1 MSRET
6 LSLIICTYCRPQAVA
21 TLLAALRTQ
30 TRLPETILVVDA
42 SPDAATAVVVRAAA
56 QTWPAAGGLRYLLA
70 PAAQRGLTRQRN
82 YGIAHAPGS
91 IIAFLD
97 DDTVPE
103 PTYFAKLLACFA
115 AHPDAAGVGGLI
127 TNEVAWRAGTS
138 AVAATLGT
146 FRYNGWERRE
156 DYRWR
161 VRRLVGLAGGSP
173 PGWLPRHGHGRS
185 LGFLPPD
192 GATYRVEFLMGCAAA
207 WRRTVFTQHAF
218 SHYFAGYGLYE
229 DLDFSVR
236 VSRHQPLYFCT
247 RARLAHYHAAG
258 GRPQAFRYGVMVVRN
273 GWYVWRQRW
282 PRPAVADGLRW
293 WAISLLL
300 TGCRLGDAVRGPQRR
315 QAVAE
320 TLGRLWGMIGLAA
333 RKPRPMG
340 SRPPAP
346 PQLVEVA

>member
-1 MSRET
+1 MSCET
-6 LSLIICTYCRPQAVA
+6 LSLIVCTYRRPQAVA
-21 TLLAALRTQ
+21 TLLAALRAQ

-42 SPDAATAVVVRAAA
+42 SPDGATAAVVAAA
-56 QTWPAAGGLRYLLA
+56 AHHWPLGRLVYLLV
-70 PAAQRGLTRQRN
+70 PPAQRGLTRQRN
-82 YGIAHAPGS
+82 YGIARAPGS

-103 PTYFAKLLACFA
+103 PTYFAEVLACFA

-127 TNEVAWRAGTS
+127 SNEVAWRASTS
-138 AVAATLGT
+138 AGAATLGT

-161 VRRLVGLAGGSP
+161 VRRLAGLAGSSP

-185 LGFLPPD
+185 VGFLPPD
-192 GATYRVEFLMGCAAA
+192 GATYRVEFLMGGAAA
-207 WRRTVFTQHAF
+207 WRRGVFTQHAF
-218 SHYFAGYGLYE
+218 SPYFAGYGLYE

-236 VSRHQPLYFCT
+236 VARYQPLYLCT
-247 RARLAHYHAAG
+247 RARLAHYHAAE

-282 PRPAVADGLRW
+282 PRPTAADGRRW

-300 TGCRLGDAVRGPQRR
+300 TVCRAGDALRGPQRG
-315 QAVAE
+315 QAGAE

-333 RKPRPMG
+333 RKPRPG
-340 SRPPAP
+340 AGRSSTPP
-346 PQLVEVA
+346 LLREVA